1 MNPVCEPQYSELH
14 SLNDRARGFHGD
26 VVFNQLPKHPLIS
39 VEVKGIYNM
48 LVR

>member
-1 MNPVCEPQYSELH
+1 MNYTAYDPTKGIL
-14 SLNDRARGFHGD
+14 RD
-26 VVFNQLPKHPLIS
+26 VLFNQLPKHPLIS

>member
-1 MNPVCEPQYSELH
+1 MTQL
-14 SLNDRARGFHGD
+14 RGFYGD
-26 VVFNQLPKHPLIS
+26 VRSNQLPKHPLIS